1 MKFSIKSAGQYSN
14 KLSSLIRDLSFG
26 YSMDNEGLVKIT
38 ETHKKSQIKMGDLN
52 TELVDEEKEIKPRN
66 KIDQVDPM
74 IRIALIEEL
83 IEEKNKVDYTINS
96 EKSKISLVSPITK
109 QTIGID
115 LALKENSLYRNTL
128 MNTTYPQLLDVE
140 SSETESKGREQT
152 IIDGKEII
160 LNYTIITKKESLVDN
175 KVINAKYLELAE
187 KLREESDEID
197 RLQASTT
204 FEFDNKFGLY
214 DSRENLIEKYNKN

>member
-83 IEEKNKVDYTINS
+83 IEEKNKIDYTINL

-140 SSETESKGREQT
+140 SSETENKGREQT

-197 RLQASTT
+197 RLQTSTT